1 MIAEQLTAPVAEH
14 GEGPIWDTVVG
25 RLRWVDM
32 LRGDVLTLGPDG
44 SIDRLHV
51 GDVAGAIRARAD
63 GGLVVGVERGFAL
76 VDADG
81 TVHALDEL
89 WSDPAIRMN
98 DGGCDPHG
106 RFFCGSM
113 AYDATTGAGSLHR
126 LDPDGTTD
134 TVLTD
139 VTISNGLVWCDDGTA
154 LYVDSATQRVD
165 RLEYDAARGTF
176 GERRPFVAIDEADG
190 TPDGIALDGDG
201 GLWVALWNGSA
212 VRRYGPDGTLD
223 AVVEVDARNVTAC
236 ALHDG
241 ALFITTS
248 TTDDAEHGAA
258 GALFRA
264 DVDVADRPLDVFAG

>member
-154 LYVDSATQRVD
+154 LYVDSATQRID

-176 GERRPFVAIDEADG
+176 DERRPFVAIDEADG

>member
-1 MIAEQLTAPVAEH
+1 MIAEQLTAPVADH
-14 GEGPIWDTVVG
+14 GEGPIWDTVAG
-25 RLRWVDM
+25 CLRWVDM
-32 LRGDVLTLGPDG
+32 LRGDVLTLEPDG
-44 SIDRLHV
+44 SIGRLHV
-51 GDVAGAIRARAD
+51 GDVAGAVRARSG

-81 TVHALDEL
+81 TVHTLDEL
-89 WSDPAIRMN
+89 WTDPGVRMN
-98 DGGCDPHG
+98 DGGCDPQG

-113 AYDATTGAGSLHR
+113 AYDMSVGAGSVHR
-126 LDPDGTTD
+126 LDPDGTTA

-154 LYVDSATQRVD
+154 LYVDSATQRID
-165 RLEYDAARGTF
+165 RLDVDAEHGTF
-176 GERRPFVAIDEADG
+176 GERRPFVSIDVADG

-212 VRRYGPDGTLD
+212 VRRYAPDGTLD
-223 AVVEVDARNVTAC
+223 TVVEVDARNVTAC

-248 TTDDAEHGAA
+248 ATDDADHAAA

-264 DVDVADRPLDVFAG
+264 EVGVADRSLDVFAG